1 MIRKNNIKICIINL
15 MKKINILFFA
25 VILFLSSCV
34 STSKTKLIPRNE
46 ILDLE
51 KTAKNPYKQILV
63 QWKNYSYTDYNKVN
77 RLEKD
82 PNTLTPQEVD
92 DDDYIKFKK
101 RVIEKFKESNMYD
114 ETNGTGTVKIIL
126 LTYGRW
132 NYSELFSTFLVDTG
146 YILILP
152 ASLKVTYRMFVTA
165 EQNDKEYKFE
175 KTGEVKTTFH
185 LLLFP
190 FYPISTFSGKEK
202 YVIDNM
208 LYETLIDL
216 SKR

>member
-1 MIRKNNIKICIINL
+1 

-82 PNTLTPQEVD
+82 LNTLTPQEVD

-190 FYPISTFSGKEK
+190 FYPISIFSGKEK